1 MAKLLRIL
9 LRQTPPKQMRLI
21 CRHRQQLLLSLK
33 SKRMRMLKRKKF
45 KRVALVVL
53 MIYSLMWFDLD

>member
-21 CRHRQQLLLSLK
+21 WRHRQQLLLSLK